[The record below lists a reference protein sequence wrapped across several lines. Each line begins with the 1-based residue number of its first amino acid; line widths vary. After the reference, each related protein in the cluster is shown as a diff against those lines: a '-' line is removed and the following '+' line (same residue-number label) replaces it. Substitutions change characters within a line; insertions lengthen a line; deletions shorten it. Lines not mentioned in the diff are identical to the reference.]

1 LISAPFPTLAPALR
15 NHIIDKIASK
25 IYGLRERADAT
36 GGEWRRW
43 WLRPEGADD
52 VTYVQ
57 FMGKDNVAFHTV
69 SFPVT
74 LLGSGEPW
82 KLVDRLKALNWVTW
96 YGGKFSTS
104 ERRGVFMD
112 QALDLLPADYW
123 RWRLMANAPENADS
137 AFTWSDFQNGVNADL
152 VNVLGNFVNRVV
164 RFGETRFAAIVPDGG
179 TPGPLERSLFEELDS
194 HLRALTEHHKA
205 MEFRRAAAETRA
217 IWAAGNQYLQ
227 RAAPWSAIGA
237 DMPAAAC
244 SLRKGLNLAC
254 LAARISA
261 PFLPGTAQ
269 SILGAFGLADR
280 PLSWPATAAAGLLD
294 ELPRGK
300 PVAPPPLLLRRIEDA
315 ETADRSARFGGGSDL
330 SFDTPI

>member
-1 LISAPFPTLAPALR
+1 MRPAANGGGGGCCPRAPTTLL
-15 NHIIDKIASK
+15 
-25 IYGLRERADAT
+25 
-36 GGEWRRW
+36 
-43 WLRPEGADD
+43 
-52 VTYVQ
+52 VQ

-152 VNVLGNFVNRVV
+152 VNVLGNFVNRIV
-164 RFGETRFAAIVPDGG
+164 RFGEARFAGIVPDGG
-179 TPGPLERSLFEELDS
+179 TPGQLEEALYDELDTR
-194 HLRALTEHHKA
+194 LRALTEHHEA

-227 RAAPWSAIGA
+227 RAAPWSASGA
-237 DMPAAAC
+237 DPPAAAC
-244 SLRKGLNLAC
+244 SLRTALNLAGI
-254 LAARISA
+254 AARISS
-261 PFLPGTAQ
+261 PFVPDAAA
-269 SILGAFGLADR
+269 SILRALGVSDR
-280 PLSWPATAAAGLLD
+280 PLRWPATTAAASLD

-300 PVAPPPLLLRRIEDA
+300 PVMHLPLLFRRIEDA
-315 ETADRSARFGGGSDL
+315 EIADWSARFGGEE
-330 SFDTPI
+330 